1 MHISYRTIL
10 EKLHE
15 VKQLLQ
21 ESDSTDKAEEKL
33 SEMIDGFLAASYQQY
48 TARKQAVRKPKQIRK
63 PQAFPL

>member
-21 ESDSTDKAEEKL
+21 ESNSTEKAEEKL
-33 SEMIDGFLAASYQQY
+33 SELINGFLAASYQQY
-48 TARKQAVRKPKQIRK
+48 TSRKQAARKPKQAKK
-63 PQAFPL
+63 PQAFPF